1 MPRRFDPE
9 VFSRLGVHVQF
20 EIDWSQ
26 KNELAILGSPNSW
39 YFKDLSRACEDRHEI
54 VCLPFSRLMS
64 NTMPGETNISSRGVS
79 LDSFDAVIVRSMP
92 AGSLEQV
99 VFRMDALQHLEQSG
113 TKVLNP
119 PKSLEIAIDKFLT
132 LAKLQRSG
140 LNVPRTIVCQTVEE
154 SMEAF
159 ITFDSDVVVKPIFG
173 GEGRGITRI
182 SDEAIALRVFK
193 SLVQTQAVIY
203 LQEFI
208 DHVGY
213 DIRLLTVGEQVLGMK
228 RCNDSDWRTNITL
241 GGRGEPIEVTDELA
255 EHALKVAR
263 IIGAPL
269 LGVDVLP
276 AQDGTF
282 YTIEA
287 NAVPGWRGL
296 SKTLNLDVSRLVI
309 ELLET

>member
-1 MPRRFDPE
+1 MCN
-9 VFSRLGVHVQF
+9 SRSTGH
-20 EIDWSQ
+20 
-26 KNELAILGSPNSW
+26 KKMKLAILGSPNSW

-79 LDSFDAVIVRSMP
+79 LDTFDAVIVRSMP

-159 ITFDSDVVVKPIFG
+159 ITFDGDVVVT
-173 GEGRGITRI
+173 ETA
-182 SDEAIALRVFK
+182 AICAYLADKYPEK
-193 SLVQTQAVIY
+193 SLAPPSTSSA
-203 LQEFI
+203 
-208 DHVGY
+208 
-213 DIRLLTVGEQVLGMK
+213 
-228 RCNDSDWRTNITL
+228 
-241 GGRGEPIEVTDELA
+241 RGKSAKP
-255 EHALKVAR
+255 
-263 IIGAPL
+263 
-269 LGVDVLP
+269 
-276 AQDGTF
+276 
-282 YTIEA
+282 
-287 NAVPGWRGL
+287 
-296 SKTLNLDVSRLVI
+296 
-309 ELLET
+309 